1 MPGAEHAE
9 AVDADGRAAL
19 SVLRALGMPGVAVAV
34 QGGAAGSSSMKER
47 SAAKKRAEKAV
58 CAEVRVRGAAVAWLR
73 WGRRLMVLGRGVR
86 VRRSRRKVCL
96 RRATCTRWGRG
107 ITAQLLQPPSCC
119 YPPPPLTDD
128 LSPYCTHT
136 SAGRPHLNPCLAFSY
151 CLLLTVTRCIAC
163 V

>member
-58 CAEVRVRGAAVAWLR
+58 CAEVRVWGAAVAWLR
-73 WGRRLMVLGRGVR
+73 CGRRLMVLGRGGACGGAGAR
-86 VRRSRRKVCL
+86 FVCGAP
-96 RRATCTRWGRG
+96 RAHAGGRG
-107 ITAQLLQPPSCC
+107 SQRNCCNHPPAATHRHRLQTTCRHIA
-119 YPPPPLTDD
+119 LT
-128 LSPYCTHT
+128 
-136 SAGRPHLNPCLAFSY
+136 
-151 CLLLTVTRCIAC
+151 LLLAAPTFTPASLSATAC
-163 V
+163 C